1 MMSILEQRQ
10 IVESAFLPLDCRCS
24 IEAGDTVSIQI
35 RAPDDERVLLNAA
48 GIDRSEL
55 SSSRSISQ
63 LVLRLRRE
71 LESANAADK
80 PTVGSDPLPG
90 VGARYQP

>member
-10 IVESAFLPLDCRCS
+10 IIESAFLPLHCRCT
-24 IEAGDTVSIQI
+24 IEAGDTVAIQI
-35 RAPDDERVLLNAA
+35 RSPEDGQVLLEMN

-63 LVLRLRRE
+63 LVMGLRHQLQNPGQSTVQQQR
-71 LESANAADK
+71 ANDSF
-80 PTVGSDPLPG
+80 V
-90 VGARYQP
+90 